1 MMRKIKWVVAAFAV
15 SFALVA
21 TGCGD
26 PTDQAPEGNT
36 ESTSGT
42 ESGTSSGTEAGSGS
56 EEGGDSTQT
65 GGQTGGNSGESESG
79 EESGG
84 SGEGGST
91 GGQTGGNTGG
101 ESETVAVTEVKIAC
115 DTKEVTVGQTITLTA
130 SVSPD
135 NATNKTVTWS
145 TGAADVATVDAN
157 GTVKGVKAGNAT
169 ITAKAGDKTDSVEI
183 TVKAITYAV
192 GDIIL
197 TDGTKVNVA
206 DVSSYSINE
215 SNKPVGVVAF
225 LKDDGAPLV
234 LGLRSLGGLAWAT
247 EDTTGYTTNF
257 EAIAATCSGNST
269 EGYTFT
275 GDTDGSDNWAEI
287 CKVDSSASENAQK
300 NYPAFNYANTYGTNE
315 KLTGDLAKGWYIPS
329 IAELYK
335 VFQNKVIIQE
345 NLTKAG
351 GFDFRKN
358 MYWSS
363 TQADYFSIAY
373 SINASDGKIYNS
385 YSKHGEYDVLVLHQF

>member
-1 MMRKIKWVVAAFAV
+1 MMRKIRWVIAAFAV

-234 LGLRSLGGLAWAT
+234 LGLKKGSSLEWAPSN
-247 EDTTGYTTNF
+247 TTGY
-257 EAIAATCSGNST
+257 ST
-269 EGYTFT
+269 EFNEIASDYNRG
-275 GDTDGSDNWAEI
+275 GDTDGSNNWAEI
-287 CKVDSSASENAQK
+287 CKVDSSASENAAT
-300 NYPAFNYANTYGTNE
+300 NYPAFNYANTYGTSQN
-315 KLTGDLAKGWYIPS
+315 LTGDLANGWYIPS
-329 IAELYK
+329 IAELYE
-335 VFQNKVIIQE
+335 VLQNKDIIQAS
-345 NLTKAG
+345 LTKAN
-351 GFDFRKN
+351 GFTLGTVW
-358 MYWSS
+358 YWSS
-363 TQADYFSIAY
+363 STFTDSNGQHSFA
-373 SINASDGKIYNS
+373 
-385 YSKHGEYDVLVLHQF
+385 GEYDSKFYRGPLGRSSSCDVLVLHKF